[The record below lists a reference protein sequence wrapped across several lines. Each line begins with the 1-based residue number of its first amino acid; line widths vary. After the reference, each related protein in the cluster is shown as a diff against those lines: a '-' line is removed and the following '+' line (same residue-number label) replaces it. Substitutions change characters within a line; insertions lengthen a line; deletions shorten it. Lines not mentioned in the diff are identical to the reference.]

1 MKMKTTLLAA
11 LVLFMTTGCAGIPL
25 PFTEFRLG
33 EFLIESDRKEVNST
47 CTDLATLNAASLALE
62 TQHLIY
68 LQTSDSVNAITATNV
83 KSALGEA
90 CQTRFTR
97 LSTPQ
102 IKTELFGDLQTISDS
117 SKLRELGGMAFEF
130 RNTVSRSGI
139 EPTFHLRKKTEGP
152 KRRLVAIYKLS
163 DGKVI
168 HFNYS
173 GTDNVD
179 TKSRFWPIR
188 EFFGIAI
195 KGGTKA
201 IGIPF

>member
-1 MKMKTTLLAA
+1 MKQITLLATLLA
-11 LVLFMTTGCAGIPL
+11 FVISGCAGLPL

-33 EFLIESDRKEVNST
+33 EFLIESDRKQVNST
-47 CTDLATLNAASLALE
+47 CTDLDTLNSASLALE

-68 LQTSDSVNAITATNV
+68 LQTSDLVHAITVANV

-102 IKTELFGDLQTISDS
+102 IKTELFGDIQTISDS
-117 SKLRELGGMAFEF
+117 SKLRELGGIAFTF

-139 EPTFHLRKKTEGP
+139 EPTFHLRKRTEGP
-152 KRRLVAIYKLS
+152 KRRLVAIYTLD
-163 DGKVI
+163 DGKVL

-195 KGGTKA
+195 KSGTKA
-201 IGIPF
+201 VGIPF

>member
-1 MKMKTTLLAA
+1 MKQITLLATLLA
-11 LVLFMTTGCAGIPL
+11 FVISGCAGLPL

-33 EFLIESDRKEVNST
+33 EFLIESDRKETNST
-47 CTDLATLNAASLALE
+47 CTDLATLNSASVTLE

-68 LQTSDSVNAITATNV
+68 LQTSDPANAITVTEV
-83 KSALGEA
+83 KSVLGEA

-102 IKTELFGDLQTISDS
+102 IKTELFGDIQTISDS
-117 SKLRELGGMAFEF
+117 SKLRELGGISFAF

-139 EPTFHLRKKTEGP
+139 EPTFHLRKRTEGP
-152 KRRLVAIYKLS
+152 KRRLVAIYTLS